1 MQVTNGGRVR
11 YVGWSDTTKG
21 DRNMKKLIAALA
33 LTAAVATP
41 AMAQTYVQSDA
52 MTSPH
57 AVQAQPDVGY
67 DAYAYA
73 PPGYDTTRINSPI
86 FAMDPDPNVRLQLQ
100 KQSDMF
106 NR

>member
-1 MQVTNGGRVR
+1 MK
-11 YVGWSDTTKG
+11 TT
-21 DRNMKKLIAALA
+21 IAALI

-41 AMAQTYVQSDA
+41 TMAQTYVQSNA
-52 MTSPH
+52 MPSDRV
-57 AVQAQPDVGY
+57 VQAQPGIGY

-73 PPGYDTTRINSPI
+73 PLGYDTTRISSPL
-86 FAMDPDPNVRLQLQ
+86 FAMDPDPAVRLQLQ